1 MDGYKKIIGI
11 IEESRACL
19 KEARLEQA
27 FEAAIFRGKRRY
39 GQTIAGFLA
48 SKKAAF
54 SELKKQGLD
63 LLETDAG
70 NHLLG
75 HLLLKQGGFTND
87 QQQRIRV
94 LTDGG
99 VDYRKVEIAIRKVF
113 GDTLDETPA
122 KAYWA
127 DDWEDEDGGLN
138 LFDDML
144 EYDPEGGHIYMV
156 LDHDAP
162 ENLEETE
169 AIEFMD
175 DYLSWVFYEA
185 SKGKSFGH
193 GKVQKDW
200 NRMRYQQGMNLQPPQ
215 RHLHHVVLLEGRG
228 QWPQAVGVKKWTR
241 YDNNA
246 DCFRVSS
253 SQGPM
258 WSDVTRRRAVDLDTG
273 KVVADEK
280 FTGDERPRMLSRDTL
295 ILEFLWTTKLTV
307 ALTWTKTGDSLIV
320 DSNEG
325 TMALAGHHGTPQP
338 KSKIGG
344 VWVADCVTPWGD
356 KRKFP
361 VIANARDLQAFS
373 KLVKT
378 DVFYTYSE
386 LHSGWICLTK

>member
-1 MDGYKKIIGI
+1 MPPNLIGNRIIDAIPFGSRLAALLSHLSVDDVTAMDGYKKIIGI

-127 DDWEDEDGGLN
+127 DDWEDE
-138 LFDDML
+138 
-144 EYDPEGGHIYMV
+144 EC
-156 LDHDAP
+156 
-162 ENLEETE
+162 
-169 AIEFMD
+169 
-175 DYLSWVFYEA
+175 
-185 SKGKSFGH
+185 
-193 GKVQKDW
+193 Q
-200 NRMRYQQGMNLQPPQ
+200 
-215 RHLHHVVLLEGRG
+215 LL
-228 QWPQAVGVKKWTR
+228 
-241 YDNNA
+241 
-246 DCFRVSS
+246 
-253 SQGPM
+253 
-258 WSDVTRRRAVDLDTG
+258 RRRRQRRL
-273 KVVADEK
+273 
-280 FTGDERPRMLSRDTL
+280 
-295 ILEFLWTTKLTV
+295 
-307 ALTWTKTGDSLIV
+307 
-320 DSNEG
+320 
-325 TMALAGHHGTPQP
+325 
-338 KSKIGG
+338 
-344 VWVADCVTPWGD
+344 
-356 KRKFP
+356 
-361 VIANARDLQAFS
+361 
-373 KLVKT
+373 
-378 DVFYTYSE
+378 
-386 LHSGWICLTK
+386 